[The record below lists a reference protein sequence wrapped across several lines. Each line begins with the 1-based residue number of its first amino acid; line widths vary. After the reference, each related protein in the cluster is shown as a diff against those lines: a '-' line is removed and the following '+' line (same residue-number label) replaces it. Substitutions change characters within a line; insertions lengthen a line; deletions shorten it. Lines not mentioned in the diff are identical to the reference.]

1 MLICMDLVCKRYFFC
16 SFICEAALR
25 ERIQRLAFMYLV
37 FTGFLLA
44 LPISV
49 VEQTFNQIDHI
60 LSMSMLFL

>member
-1 MLICMDLVCKRYFFC
+1 
-16 SFICEAALR
+16 
-25 ERIQRLAFMYLV
+25 MYLV

-60 LSMSMLFL
+60 LSMSMLFLWLKKSCVVILSLGLGQIYLNYEISIWTVSP